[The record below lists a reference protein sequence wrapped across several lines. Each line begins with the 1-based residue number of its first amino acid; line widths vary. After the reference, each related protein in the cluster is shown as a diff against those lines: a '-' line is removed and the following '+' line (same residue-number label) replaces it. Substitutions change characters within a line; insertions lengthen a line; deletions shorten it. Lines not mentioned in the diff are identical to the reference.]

1 MGERPLKLNKSWVL
15 GAKLLASRQLAG
27 LSQKDAAAKL
37 GVSATTLGNYE
48 SGDTEPP
55 LAALFDLVRLYGD
68 SLALLLK
75 EIEADPN
82 QSFVHD
88 YEAVRLGYRVKYLRG
103 GRAQAWLARQARMA
117 QEEIRGIESG
127 EGMPSKETIQKLA
140 DALGVTPL
148 DITGKKQ
155 VNKRHASRHAFASP
169 DGGLAQFPPM
179 IGDIEQED
187 VCIATEHLLLLNVE
201 QPRVMLAPRKTKLL
215 PYWGILAGDCL
226 LVDGIITSYDYDSV
240 YVVET
245 ENELALRAII
255 QRGRELW
262 FEPGL
267 GGSDPEPLP
276 PATKIAG
283 RVIWRAGP
291 LLVLNSWRQ
300 VESNFDVKYRQ
311 LFSRKR

>member
-140 DALGVTPL
+140 DALGVAPV

-155 VNKRHASRHAFASP
+155 VNKRHAFASP
-169 DGGLAQFPPM
+169 GGGLAQFPPM

-226 LVDGIITSYDYDSV
+226 LVDGIITSYDSDSV

-245 ENELALRAII
+245 ENELLLRAII

-276 PATKIAG
+276 PETKIAG

-291 LLVLNSWRQ
+291 LLALNSWRQ